1 MLVEVVEVLMLPVRL
16 EVVDLVVVE
25 LVEVQIKQMQ
35 LELPTQVVAVV
46 DIPLELLVKLVV
58 LVSLL

>member
-1 MLVEVVEVLMLPVRL
+1 MPVVVVEVLILAAL
-16 EVVDLVVVE
+16 EEMVDLAVVE
-25 LVEVQIKQMQ
+25 LVEVQTKQMQ
-35 LELPTQVVAVV
+35 LELPTEVVAVV

>member
-1 MLVEVVEVLMLPVRL
+1 MLVAVAEVLMLVAL
-16 EVVDLVVVE
+16 EEMADLAVVE
-25 LVEVQIKQMQ
+25 LVEVQTKQMQ

>member
-1 MLVEVVEVLMLPVRL
+1 MLVAVAEVLMLVAL
-16 EVVDLVVVE
+16 EEMADLAVVE
-25 LVEVQIKQMQ
+25 LVEVQTKQMK
-35 LELPTQVVAVV
+35 LELPTEVVAVV

>member
-1 MLVEVVEVLMLPVRL
+1 MLPVRL
-16 EVVDLVVVE
+16 EVVDLVAVD

>member
-1 MLVEVVEVLMLPVRL
+1 MPVVVVEVLILAAL
-16 EVVDLVVVE
+16 EEMVDLAVVE
-25 LVEVQIKQMQ
+25 LVEVQTKQMQ

>member
-1 MLVEVVEVLMLPVRL
+1 MEVLILAAL
-16 EVVDLVVVE
+16 EEMVDLAVVE
-25 LVEVQIKQMQ
+25 LVEVQTKQMQ
-35 LELPTQVVAVV
+35 LELSTQVVAVV

>member
-1 MLVEVVEVLMLPVRL
+1 MPVVVVEVLMLPVRL

-25 LVEVQIKQMQ
+25 LVEVQTKQMQ

>member
-1 MLVEVVEVLMLPVRL
+1 MPVVVEEVLILAAL
-16 EVVDLVVVE
+16 EEMVDLAVVE
-25 LVEVQIKQMQ
+25 LVEVQTKQMQ
-35 LELPTQVVAVV
+35 LELSTQVVAVV